1 MITVT
6 FDNKLTEQ
14 FENYG
19 EVLYW
24 ISDQL
29 SCTSISDDSD
39 NRVKL
44 ELLTKEE
51 IQFLADDDHE
61 GLWAN
66 VLAEYSHFDYAVFS
80 LDNDHTFVDVIYG
93 ITSCT
98 YADVVS
104 YLDACGILDLFD
116 ITELD
121 LLGITED

>member
-6 FDNKLTEQ
+6 FDQKLTEQ

-19 EVLYW
+19 ELLKW

-29 SCTSISDDSD
+29 SSTSISDDSD

-44 ELLTKEE
+44 ELLTQEDIE
-51 IQFLADDDHE
+51 FLADDQKGIWSE
-61 GLWAN
+61 
-66 VLAEYSHFDYAVFS
+66 VLDEYSHFDYVVFYG
-80 LDNDHTFVDVIYG
+80 DNQFVDVIYG

-116 ITELD
+116 ITED
-121 LLGITED
+121 

>member
-6 FDNKLTEQ
+6 FDKKLTEQ

-19 EVLYW
+19 EVLKW

-44 ELLTKEE
+44 ELLTQEDIE
-51 IQFLADDDHE
+51 FLADDHD

-66 VLAEYSHFDYAVFS
+66 VLAEYSHFDYAVFN
-80 LDNDHTFVDVIYG
+80 LDNDHTFVDVILN
-93 ITSCT
+93 INSCT
-98 YADVVS
+98 YADVLE

-116 ITELD
+116 ITE
-121 LLGITED
+121 E

>member
-19 EVLYW
+19 DVLRW
-24 ISDQL
+24 ISDEL
-29 SCTSISDDSD
+29 TATSISEYSD
-39 NRVKL
+39 PRVKL

-66 VLAEYSHFDYAVFS
+66 VIAEYSHFYYAVFS
-80 LDNDHTFVDVIYG
+80 LDNDHTFLGIIRNINSLTHYDVL
-93 ITSCT
+93 
-98 YADVVS
+98 S
-104 YLDACGILDLFD
+104 YLDDCGILYLFD
-116 ITELD
+116 IVEN
-121 LLGITED
+121 

>member
-6 FDNKLTEQ
+6 FDKKLTEQ

-19 EVLYW
+19 EVLKW

-29 SCTSISDDSD
+29 SSASISSDSD

-51 IQFLADDDHE
+51 IQFLADDHE

-66 VLAEYSHFDYAVFS
+66 VLAEYSHFDYAVFN
-80 LDNDHTFVDVIYG
+80 LDNDHTFMGIIRNIDSLTYYDVL
-93 ITSCT
+93 
-98 YADVVS
+98 S
-104 YLDACGILDLFD
+104 YLDDCGILYLFN
-116 ITELD
+116 IS
-121 LLGITED
+121 ED

>member
-19 EVLYW
+19 DVLKW
-24 ISDQL
+24 ISDEL
-29 SCTSISDDSD
+29 TATSTSENSD

-51 IQFLADDDHE
+51 IQFLADDHE

-66 VLAEYSHFDYAVFS
+66 VLAEYSNFDYSVFN
-80 LDNDHTFVDVIYG
+80 LDNDHTFLG
-93 ITSCT
+93 IIRNIDYLTD
-98 YADVVS
+98 ADVLS
-104 YLDACGILDLFD
+104 YLDDCGILYLFD
-116 ITELD
+116 ITEN
-121 LLGITED
+121 

>member
-19 EVLYW
+19 DVLKW
-24 ISDQL
+24 INDELAVTSLREYSDP
-29 SCTSISDDSD
+29 
-39 NRVKL
+39 RVKL

-51 IQFLADDDHE
+51 IQFLADDHD

-80 LDNDHTFVDVIYG
+80 LDNDHTFMGIIMNIDSLTYYDVL
-93 ITSCT
+93 
-98 YADVVS
+98 S
-104 YLDACGILDLFD
+104 YLDDCGILYLFN
-116 ITELD
+116 IS
-121 LLGITED
+121 ED

>member
-19 EVLYW
+19 DVLKW
-24 ISDQL
+24 ISDEL
-29 SCTSISDDSD
+29 AVSSISEYSD
-39 NRVKL
+39 PRVKL

-80 LDNDHTFVDVIYG
+80 LDNDHIFVGVIRNINSFTYYDV
-93 ITSCT
+93 
-98 YADVVS
+98 
-104 YLDACGILDLFD
+104 LDCLDDFDISDLFD
-116 ITELD
+116 IVEN
-121 LLGITED
+121 

>member
-19 EVLYW
+19 DVLKW
-24 ISDQL
+24 INDELAVFSLSEYSDP
-29 SCTSISDDSD
+29 
-39 NRVKL
+39 RVKL

-51 IQFLADDDHE
+51 IQFLADDYG

-80 LDNDHTFVDVIYG
+80 LDNDHTFMGIIGNIDSFTYYG
-93 ITSCT
+93 LL
-98 YADVVS
+98 S
-104 YLDACGILDLFD
+104 YLDDCGILYLFN
-116 ITELD
+116 IS
-121 LLGITED
+121 ED